1 MSLRCGQCGEL
12 IRPEN
17 INEQEH
23 LAYCPDCG
31 EYTFDN
37 EETRSL
43 EVYSVRELL
52 SGTPPASVTLRL
64 CEDGSRAMAV
74 RPADRS
80 RQLKKAGLAF
90 VVGVLMFVL
99 AVCSCVGCDWFLG
112 SDIDF
117 LQLRGV
123 QFILALF
130 LCGGG
135 GLTLILPFVFL
146 ARLVHYRLR
155 LTDQELTV
163 RAWWLG
169 CIPVWRRR
177 RFAKNK
183 NHTVI
188 CDVAK
193 GGLCSGRQVT
203 GWYVRWLD
211 EDDSIREVILSR
223 DARTAQYVRAELL
236 RWLGLVGRRHAF
248 VCRSCGAEIDCAR
261 VDMKQLR
268 LICPSCGFDSEL
280 WLADFYRQ
288 AKDVLRKALPQGVS
302 VSADGNTC
310 VFKPGFRARPLAK
323 RAGFVGLW
331 LGLICG
337 HIAEGS
343 CEWAQAW
350 FVLGI
355 CLCSL
360 ILILPLVSAVLGR
373 LRTYTLSRDGES
385 VQSEV
390 RGVLGT
396 KRKVVR
402 IVGKT
407 IAIFVPG
414 KGDSL
419 FLITDKEG
427 GNEQVHPLAG
437 GLRPCAGHWL
447 CGWLNE
453 RLLSL
458 NSAVEILA

>member
-1 MSLRCGQCGEL
+1 M

-17 INEQEH
+17 ISEHEH
-23 LAYCPDCG
+23 LAYCPNCG

-37 EETRSL
+37 EETRGL

-64 CEDGSRAMAV
+64 CEDGSRVMAV
-74 RPADRS
+74 RPTDRS

-99 AVCSCVGCDWFLG
+99 AVCSCVGCDRFLG
-112 SDIDF
+112 SGVDF
-117 LQLRGV
+117 L
-123 QFILALF
+123 LALL
-130 LCGGG
+130 LCAGG

-146 ARLVHYRLR
+146 SRLVHYRLR
-155 LTDQELTV
+155 LTDRELTV

-169 CIPVWRRR
+169 CIPAWRRR

-193 GGLCSGRQVT
+193 GGLCSDGRVP
-203 GWYVRWLD
+203 GWHVRWLD
-211 EDDSIREVILSR
+211 EEDSIREVLHSR

-236 RWLGLVGRRHAF
+236 RWLGLVGHRHAF

-261 VDMKQLR
+261 VDMKRLR
-268 LICPSCGFDSEL
+268 LVCPSCGLDSEL
-280 WLADFYRQ
+280 WLADIYRQ
-288 AKDVLRKALPQGVS
+288 AKDVLRKTLPQGVS
-302 VSADGNTC
+302 VLADGNTC

-407 IAIFVPG
+407 IAVFVPG
-414 KGDSL
+414 RGDSL
-419 FLITDKEG
+419 FLITDNEG
-427 GNEQVHPLAG
+427 KSEQAHLLAK

-453 RLLSL
+453 QLLR
-458 NSAVEILA
+458 NT

>member
-23 LAYCPDCG
+23 LAYCPNCG

-37 EETRSL
+37 EETRGL

-52 SGTPPASVTLRL
+52 SGSPPASVTLRL
-64 CEDGSRAMAV
+64 CEDGSRTMSV
-74 RPADRS
+74 RPTDRS

-90 VVGVLMFVL
+90 VVGVLIFVL
-99 AVCSCVGCDWFLG
+99 TVCSCVGCDRCLV

-117 LQLRGV
+117 LQLKGV
-123 QFILALF
+123 QFILALL
-130 LCGGG
+130 LCIG

-146 ARLVHYRLR
+146 SRLVHYRLK
-155 LTDQELTV
+155 LTDRELVV

-169 CIPVWRRR
+169 CIPAWRRR

-183 NHTVI
+183 NHAVI
-188 CDVAK
+188 CDVEK
-193 GGLCSGRQVT
+193 GGLCSDGRVP
-203 GWYVRWLD
+203 GWHVRWLD
-211 EDDSIREVILSR
+211 EEDSIREVLVSR

-236 RWLGLVGRRHAF
+236 RWLGLVGHRHAF

-280 WLADFYRQ
+280 WLADTYRR
-288 AKDVLRKALPQGVS
+288 AKDVLRKTLPQGVS

-310 VFKPGFRARPLAK
+310 VFKPGFRARPLAI
-323 RAGFVGLW
+323 RVGVVGLW
-331 LGLICG
+331 LGLMCG

-343 CEWAQAW
+343 CEWTLAW
-350 FVLGI
+350 LVLGI

-360 ILILPLVSAVLGR
+360 ILTLPLVSAVLGR
-373 LRTYTLSRDGES
+373 LRTYTLSRDSES

-407 IAIFVPG
+407 IAVFVPG
-414 KGDSL
+414 RGDSL
-419 FLITDKEG
+419 FLITDNEG
-427 GNEQVHPLAG
+427 KSEQVHLLAR
-437 GLRPCAGHWL
+437 GLRPCAGQWL

-453 RLLSL
+453 RLLRKS
-458 NSAVEILA
+458 